1 MEILDSY
8 FRDNQNAWVL
18 QPDGTYQRLSPD
30 EGDSPVRSQELLYKM
45 AVDAVR
51 QAETTKRTMFE
62 PHLSASNRPV

>member
-8 FRDNQNAWVL
+8 FRDNQNAWEL
-18 QPDGTYQRLSPD
+18 QADGTYHRLKPE
-30 EGDSPVRSQELLYKM
+30 EGDTPVRSQELLYQM

-51 QAETTKRTMFE
+51 QAEITKRTMFE